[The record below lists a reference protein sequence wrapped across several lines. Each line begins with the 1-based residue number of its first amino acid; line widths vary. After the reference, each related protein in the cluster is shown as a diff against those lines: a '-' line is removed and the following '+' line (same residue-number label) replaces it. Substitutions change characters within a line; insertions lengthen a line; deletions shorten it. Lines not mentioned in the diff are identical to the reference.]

1 MPQFKRDPP
10 PPVSGPA
17 EFAARARTRPDG
29 DVWFTIGQ
37 GWAFEEGGQR
47 GYTVRLTMTPT
58 NWDGELLLVPIPK
71 EGEGGAEPA
80 H

>member
-1 MPQFKRDPP
+1 VPQFKRDPP
-10 PPVSGPA
+10 PAVSGPA

-37 GWAFEEGGQR
+37 GWAFEEDGQR

-58 NWDGELLLVPIPK
+58 NWDGELLLVPIPR
-71 EGEGGAEPA
+71 EREDGAEPA